1 MKGGYNSMG
10 FMNFLVVFI
19 IGSMIFLAIVN
30 KQTGAFDNLGY
41 SPIMDISVLAFI
53 LGILFLFL
61 IDWIYEKVN
70 KK

>member
-19 IGSMIFLAIVN
+19 IGSMMFLAIVN
-30 KQTGAFDNLGY
+30 KQTGAFDDLGY

>member
-1 MKGGYNSMG
+1 MKGGYNSVD
-10 FMNFLVVFI
+10 FMNFLAVFV
-19 IGSMIFLAIVN
+19 IGPMIFLAIIN

>member
-1 MKGGYNSMG
+1 MKGGYNSVD
-10 FMNFLVVFI
+10 FMNFLVVFV

-41 SPIMDISVLAFI
+41 SPIMDICVLAFI
-53 LGILFLFL
+53 LGILFLL
-61 IDWIYEKVN
+61 GIDWIYEKVN